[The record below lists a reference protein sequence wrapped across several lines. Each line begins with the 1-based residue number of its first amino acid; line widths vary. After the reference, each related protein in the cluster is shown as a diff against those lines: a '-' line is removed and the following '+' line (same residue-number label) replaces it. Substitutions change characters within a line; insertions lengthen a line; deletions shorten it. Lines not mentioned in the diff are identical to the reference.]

1 MDRHPGG
8 EEHTRYMIELAD
20 LKQVAEANQSL
31 RIIDLGAGAG
41 ETVKILREM
50 GFDAAGIDLEPR
62 SEMIKRGN
70 LLHTG
75 FPSESFDAVIAQCSF
90 YVSGDVSGAFRE
102 SFRLLRRGGMLMV
115 SDVCFT
121 DVDKI
126 AEESGF
132 QILYKEDL
140 TPLWKE
146 YYIEAIWNGTAQYC
160 KVKGKCRYRL
170 YICRKE

>member
-20 LKQVAEANQSL
+20 LKQVAEANQPL
-31 RIIDLGAGAG
+31 RILDLGAGAG
-41 ETVKILREM
+41 GTVKILKEM
-50 GFDAAGIDLEPR
+50 GFDTAGIDLEPR

-90 YVSGDVSGAFRE
+90 YVSGDVAGAFQE
-102 SFRLLRRGGMLMV
+102 SYRLLCPGGILMV

-121 DVDKI
+121 NVDEI
-126 AEESGF
+126 AEAAGF
-132 QILYKEDL
+132 QILHKEDL
-140 TPLWKE
+140 TSLWKE

-160 KVKGKCRYRL
+160 NVKGKCRYLL